1 MSRIKDVDQLLANW
15 AQLNL
20 VIMQLTEKE
29 VLELLDHERY
39 NRGRLRTML
48 RLYNRYSKLRS
59 QREKREIGKDAKA

>member
-1 MSRIKDVDQLLANW
+1 MSRIKDTDQLLANW